1 MPPDIVF
8 LMQVCLM
15 TDYERIRRSCLKR
28 GELWEDPEFPATQ
41 ASVFYH
47 QTPPFQ
53 FVWKRPK
60 VRYLILG
67 HLYVGLYTA
76 EVISY

>member
-1 MPPDIVF
+1 MF
-8 LMQVCLM
+8 LLQVKSM

-60 VRYLILG
+60 VRKESVTMSFSLKEGKLA
-67 HLYVGLYTA
+67 V
-76 EVISY
+76 VFK